1 MTDTELMAVV
11 NRYTEACD
19 DLGAGLFEQT
29 EAQTAAKHSNAAEL
43 YSQIQSEVKRL
54 HHDLAKAW
62 RIRMEFGDIISNQCM
77 AMQAALIERSIG
89 KGDEAALE
97 WIANT
102 LDGPGLLP
110 SMSDAA
116 HLPTTPEAGP
126 AQAWFDAKTA
136 EHEALRKKCPKP
148 EALAA
153 GTAPVLG
160 AA

>member
-1 MTDTELMAVV
+1 MTADELMKLV

-29 EAQTAAKHSNAAEL
+29 EAQTAAKHSNAADL

-77 AMQAALIERSIG
+77 AMQAALIEQSIG

-116 HLPTTPEAGP
+116 HLPNAPKDGP
-126 AQAWFDAKTA
+126 AQAWFDAKLA
-136 EHEALRKKCPKP
+136 ENEAHRLKHP
-148 EALAA
+148 
-153 GTAPVLG
+153 APV
-160 AA
+160 